1 MALAVPLSRF
11 TSPVG
16 GGSAFFVRRLRAFM
30 TIRYKTWRR
39 IARVGSIIAVPF
51 ALFLFVRPHWGVWT
65 HRLEIVS
72 YIVLFSFAGAGA
84 LLAILTR
91 VGVVRMIY
99 SDAEKQSIS
108 YMMSKQRDSDDN
120 PAA

>member
-1 MALAVPLSRF
+1 
-11 TSPVG
+11 
-16 GGSAFFVRRLRAFM
+16 M
-30 TIRYKTWRR
+30 TIRYQTWRR
-39 IARVGSIIAVPF
+39 VTRIGSIVVIPF
-51 ALFLFVRPHWGVWT
+51 VLFLFLRPHWGVWS
-65 HRLEIVS
+65 HRLEVTS

-99 SDAEKQSIS
+99 SAADKQSIS
-108 YMMSKQRDSDDN
+108 YMMSKQKDSDDE

>member
-1 MALAVPLSRF
+1 
-11 TSPVG
+11 
-16 GGSAFFVRRLRAFM
+16 M

-39 IARVGSIIAVPF
+39 ITRVGSIIAVPI

-72 YIVLFSFAGAGA
+72 YIILFSFAGAGA

-91 VGVVRMIY
+91 VGVVRIIY

>member
-1 MALAVPLSRF
+1 MKIQYR
-11 TSPVG
+11 
-16 GGSAFFVRRLRAFM
+16 
-30 TIRYKTWRR
+30 TWRR
-39 IARVGSIIAVPF
+39 FTRVGSILAVPF
-51 ALFLFVRPHWGVWT
+51 GLFLFLRPHWGIWS

-72 YIVLFSFAGAGA
+72 YILLFSLAGAGA

-91 VGVVRMIY
+91 FGVVRMIY

-108 YMMSKQRDSDDN
+108 YMMSKQRDSDDK

>member
-11 TSPVG
+11 TPRVG
-16 GGSAFFVRRLRAFM
+16 GGSAFFVRLLRAFM
-30 TIRYKTWRR
+30 TIRYQTWRR
-39 IARVGSIIAVPF
+39 VTRVGSIVVIPF
-51 ALFLFVRPHWGVWT
+51 VLFLFLRPHWGVWS
-65 HRLEIVS
+65 HRLEITS

-99 SDAEKQSIS
+99 SDADKQSIS
-108 YMMSKQRDSDDN
+108 YMMSKQKDSDDK

>member
-1 MALAVPLSRF
+1 
-11 TSPVG
+11 
-16 GGSAFFVRRLRAFM
+16 M

-39 IARVGSIIAVPF
+39 ITRVGSIIAVPF

-65 HRLEIVS
+65 HRLEIIS
-72 YIVLFSFAGAGA
+72 YVVLFSFAGAGA